1 MTAPELPEAVVHPL
15 ALQLQQLGERTARQV
30 LQLLDQLDAGL
41 LDPGQLPE
49 LAAVLVKLGADQA
62 AALTLGELVRELA
75 DAGAPAGAL
84 PPVAG
89 VTGHATLSGA
99 ELAAGTVMAGPVE
112 ERRARLERLARG
124 AVARAGQDSR
134 EQAIARSPLVE
145 GWTRGLDSTACQ
157 LCRWWWRE
165 GRVWPKRHH
174 MPRHPGCTCVQVP
187 ELTRELRD
195 VSREAADD
203 SAERRQLAARG
214 EYLAA
219 FGTGRRHNG

>member
-1 MTAPELPEAVVHPL
+1 MTGPELPEAVVHPL

-41 LDPGQLPE
+41 LTADQLPE

-62 AALTLGELVRELA
+62 AVLTLGDLVRELA

-84 PPVAG
+84 PPVSG
-89 VTGHATLSGA
+89 VTAHSTLAGA

-112 ERRARLERLARG
+112 QRRARLERLARG

-134 EQAIARSPLVE
+134 EQAISRSPLVE

-165 GRVWPKRHH
+165 GRVWPKQHQ

-187 ELTRELRD
+187 ELTRDLRG
-195 VSREAADD
+195 VSREAYND
-203 SAERRQLAARG
+203 SAERRQLDARG

-219 FGTGRRHNG
+219 FGTDRRHNN